1 MDVRARRL
9 PTLSSSLAW
18 FCSRGHWLTRS
29 FALLLHRSFDE
40 WTDPGVDALSGGR
53 GTFCILPMAQL
64 LMNAAASSVNYAADS
79 VSTALKRPGNFSPV
93 AYLPHQ
99 VLHRRRHQTWCRELE
114 QSGVIA
120 DVKLVPCRTHCT
132 LECLCNNR
140 D

>member
-1 MDVRARRL
+1 MAAAEPSPSAPPPPDFRRRQRRL
-9 PTLSSSLAW
+9 VFDRRYGW
-18 FCSRGHWLTRS
+18 I
-29 FALLLHRSFDE
+29 FDE